1 MAKEKRGD
9 LELPTIDIEYL
20 ELERLLNLKLEG
32 DMTRLDEI
40 LANIKGEVK
49 LYNEHEG
56 VVSIEMKDTNRP
68 DLWSVEG
75 LSRALR
81 GYLNQ
86 EKGLKQYATGK
97 PAIEV
102 CVNAKLY
109 GIRPFIACSVVKD
122 IHLTD
127 PIIRGLM
134 HLQDKLDR
142 TYGRS
147 RQKTS
152 IGMYNL
158 DLITPPLEYTVAKP
172 TEASFIPL
180 GFTEKMT
187 LAEIIERHPK
197 GIEYGDIVKKH
208 PVYPIL
214 LDEKGNVL
222 SFPPIINSNDL
233 GKVVEGTRNLLVEVT
248 GTMQKTV
255 LNTLNLVTSAL
266 VDRGGKPYS
275 ATIRYPQNSDY
286 TDEEVVTP
294 DFGGRSMDLSVNYTN
309 KLLGLKLS
317 AHQISELLQTAGLG
331 IEKTYTDSVEVL
343 VPCYRVDVMH
353 QVDLIEDV
361 AIAYGYN
368 NIEPLWRELATTGR
382 AKSDQHLINIARE
395 LMVGLGYQEILTY
408 TLTNQENL
416 FEKMNTQRNRNV
428 ELANPKVVTMT
439 CLRNWLLPSLME
451 FLSNN
456 QSVEFPQKIFEL
468 GKVTLIDESKETK
481 TRDEEWLCAATAHAN
496 SNFSEIKSA
505 LDAFMNN
512 FGVEWKIKETTHP
525 SFIDGRAGKVIAA
538 GSEVGV
544 VGEVNPLVLEAW
556 KLENPLAALEVNLQ
570 KILDTKLYEGRK
582 TKA

>member
-1 MAKEKRGD
+1 M
-9 LELPTIDIEYL
+9 PTIDVEYQ
-20 ELERLLNLKLEG
+20 ELERLLGLRLQG
-32 DMTRLDEI
+32 DRARLDEI
-40 LANIKGEVK
+40 LVYIKGEVK
-49 LYNEHEG
+49 LYSEREG

-86 EKGLKQYATGK
+86 QKGLKQYAAGK

-102 CVNAKLY
+102 NVNAKLY
-109 GIRPFIACSVVKD
+109 NIRPFICCSVVKD

-134 HLQDKLDR
+134 HLQDKLDK

-152 IGMYNL
+152 IGIYNI

-172 TEASFIPL
+172 NDVSFVPL
-180 GFTEKMT
+180 GFTEKMS
-187 LAEIIERHPK
+187 LAEILDRHPK

-208 PVYPIL
+208 PVYPML
-214 LDEKGNVL
+214 FDSKGNVL

-233 GKVVEGTRNLLVEVT
+233 GKVTEETRNLLVEVT
-248 GTMQKTV
+248 GTIHKTV

-266 VDRGGKPYS
+266 IDRGGKAYS
-275 ATIRYPQNSDY
+275 ATIHYPQESEY
-286 TDEEVVTP
+286 PEKEVVTP
-294 DFGGRSMDLSVNYTN
+294 DFSSRCVSLSVEYTN

-317 AHQISELLQTAGLG
+317 AHRISELLLTAGLG
-331 IEKTYTDSVEVL
+331 IEKTQADSVEVL

-368 NIEPLWRELATTGR
+368 NIEPRWRELPTTGR
-382 AKSDQHLINIARE
+382 AKLDQRLIDIARE

-416 FEKMNTQRNRNV
+416 FEKMNTQKTKNV
-428 ELANPKVVTMT
+428 ELANPKVATMT
-439 CLRNWLLPSLME
+439 CLRNWLLPSIME

-468 GKVTLIDESKETK
+468 GKVTLPDEAKETK

-496 SNFSEIKSA
+496 ANFTEIKSD
-505 LDAFMNN
+505 LDAFFAN
-512 FGVEWKIKETTHP
+512 FGVDWQIKETAHP
-525 SFIDGRAGKVIAA
+525 SFIEGRIGKII
-538 GSEVGV
+538 VGDV
-544 VGEVNPLVLEAW
+544 EIGIIGEINPLVLEAW
-556 KLENPLAALEVNLQ
+556 KLENPVAAFEINLQ
-570 KILDTKLYEGRK
+570 RILQSRTKSK
-582 TKA
+582 S